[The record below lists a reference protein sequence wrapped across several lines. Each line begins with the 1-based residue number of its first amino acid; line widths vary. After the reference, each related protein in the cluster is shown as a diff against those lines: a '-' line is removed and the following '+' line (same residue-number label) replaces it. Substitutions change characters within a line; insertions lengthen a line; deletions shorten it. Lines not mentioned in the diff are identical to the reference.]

1 MITIEELQAELPK
14 LQTLLGHTFQDL
26 EILLHACTHRS
37 FVNEYRGSKSI
48 SNNETLE
55 FLGDSVLGL
64 IISEWLFKEFPL
76 QNEGDLSSLR
86 SMLVNKEACYQYIQ
100 HKDLEGYLLVGCGE
114 KELSSKIQAIVY
126 ANFFEALLGALY
138 IDAGFKKTKAWF
150 LEAFSSLLIDRCKH
164 PKKNYKALL
173 QDWFQRKYKCPP
185 QYQLISESGP
195 EHSKKFVVHVHLET
209 RILGIGEGS
218 TKKEAEQHAAKE
230 ALGALKEQGIE

>member
-1 MITIEELQAELPK
+1 MTSIEDLKAQLPK
-14 LQTLLGHTFQDL
+14 LQKLLGYNFQDL
-26 EILLHACTHRS
+26 EMLLHACTHCS
-37 FVNEYRGSKSI
+37 FVNEYQGSTAI
-48 SNNETLE
+48 THNETLE

-64 IISEWLFKEFPL
+64 IVSEWLFKEFPE

-114 KELSSKIQAIVY
+114 KELSPKIQAIVY

-138 IDAGFKKTKAWF
+138 VDAGFKKTKAWF
-150 LEAFSSLLIDRCKH
+150 LEAFSSVLIDRCKH

-173 QDWFQRKYKCPP
+173 QDWFQKKYKRPP

-195 EHSKKFVVHVHLET
+195 EHSKKFVVHVHLDK
-209 RILGIGEGS
+209 GIVGLGEGS

-230 ALGALKEQGIE
+230 ALNILKEKGIQ